1 MFRRILLVAFF
12 SGWMLEAAA
21 HERAQEFATRVQSDL
36 QKAVDYYRNSEQQ
49 KAPYK
54 VAQRDVAAFQSQLE
68 KGKFDQ
74 GKLTTVIGDL
84 KTIHLSNNN
93 TLDARD
99 REALDRDLI
108 DLQSLRSTD

>member
-1 MFRRILLVAFF
+1 
-12 SGWMLEAAA
+12 MLEAAA
-21 HERAQEFATRVQSDL
+21 HERAQELATRVQSDL

-49 KAPYK
+49 KAPYEL
-54 VAQRDVAAFQSQLE
+54 AMRDVASFQGQLQ

-74 GKLTTVIGDL
+74 DKLRVVIGDL
-84 KTIHLSNNN
+84 KNIHLSNNN

-108 DLQSLRSTD
+108 DLQALRSTD